1 MGFDW
6 STFVLEIVNFL
17 ILVWILKR
25 LLYVP
30 VMAAIERRRQKV
42 AAVLAEANAGRDEAE
57 RLRAEYE
64 SRREDWDRERT
75 AARADLEQT
84 LNAERERRIADI
96 DAEIAR
102 RREQAAIVDRR
113 ERDEA
118 QRHTEQQAL
127 ALAAG
132 FGARLLGRIAD
143 PALERQLVDL
153 FVADLGGLPDGER
166 RTFAAN
172 MGKGGEVRITSAWS
186 LDPVQRAAVEDALA
200 DAADGPLTFSYAED
214 PELIAGLRVDAGALV
229 MRANLRDELQFFAA
243 AGR

>member
-1 MGFDW
+1 MTNAADDKVVFG
-6 STFVLEIVNFL
+6 VN
-17 ILVWILKR
+17 ISHD
-25 LLYVP
+25 
-30 VMAAIERRRQKV
+30 MAC
-42 AAVLAEANAGRDEAE
+42 
-57 RLRAEYE
+57 
-64 SRREDWDRERT
+64 
-75 AARADLEQT
+75 
-84 LNAERERRIADI
+84 
-96 DAEIAR
+96 
-102 RREQAAIVDRR
+102 AAIVGDEVKVAIAE
-113 ERDEA
+113 ERLN
-118 QRHTEQQAL
+118 RVKHCT
-127 ALAAG
+127 
-132 FGARLLGRIAD
+132 GATQFGRIIPYRAIRYCCD
-143 PALERQLVDL
+143 VLGIHPREVDL